1 MPALKL
7 SPSLNLLVFY
17 LFFIGWQ
24 IPNPYLFFLSLCNG
38 PNFFLLLFTDL
49 EGLPIRSLFSGHRIL
64 SVYGEL
70 DLLSLEEP
78 SDEAQLPVNPTI
90 SCLLHFSVARLFFSL
105 SASLPIFYSERS
117 EQGISRNTGTL
128 HILGGWQ

>member
-90 SCLLHFSVARLFFSL
+90 SCLLISFLFLPAFQSFTVNEVSKGSL
-105 SASLPIFYSERS
+105 ETQELF
-117 EQGISRNTGTL
+117 IS
-128 HILGGWQ
+128 